1 MMRTVN
7 GMEVET
13 VVQFWNQKNLLLVKQ
28 ITSVPAF
35 YGEGKWTVSGVGYH
49 P

>member
-35 YGEGKWTVSGVGYH
+35 SGEGK
-49 P
+49 